1 MPKLPQFWSLPVCKK
16 KMTGVLNTDTSWLGC
31 ITIKMRDM
39 GTAMN
44 RYLQVFVLCLA
55 LLSLTLLAGSAL
67 AQETSLPDRPAR
79 ITERHTPVAVEH
91 EGSDSIG
98 ARLSTRIKELLNSS
112 NLFVLEEG
120 DTPKFRILLSTV
132 PEFSDRPGV
141 GSAYSI
147 TWVFSLSEATLRHYL
162 AREVGVLTPEDVNN
176 IATKVVER
184 TDGMA
189 VRYGYLFPERSNQ

>member
-1 MPKLPQFWSLPVCKK
+1 MK
-16 KMTGVLNTDTSWLGC
+16 
-31 ITIKMRDM
+31 
-39 GTAMN
+39 
-44 RYLQVFVLCLA
+44 RYLQIFSFGLVMLG
-55 LLSLTLLAGSAL
+55 LTLLAGPAP

-79 ITERHTPVAVEH
+79 LAERHTPVAVEY

-112 NLFVLEEG
+112 NLFKLEEG
-120 DTPKFRILLSTV
+120 DTPKFRILISTV

-162 AREVGVLTPEDVNN
+162 AREVGVLTADEVND
-176 IATKVVER
+176 IAAKIVER

-189 VRYGYLFPERSNQ
+189 VRYGYLFPDRGNQ